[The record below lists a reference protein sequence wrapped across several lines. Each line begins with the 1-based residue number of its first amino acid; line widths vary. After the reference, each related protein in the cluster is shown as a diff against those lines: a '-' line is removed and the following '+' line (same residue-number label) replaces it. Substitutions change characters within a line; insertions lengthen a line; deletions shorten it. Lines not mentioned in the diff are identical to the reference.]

1 MLYVKLGGSLITLKK
16 EGRREIRLDVLRRIS
31 NEIKSI
37 MNDFKIF
44 LAHGA
49 GQYGHEPA
57 LRSGLH
63 LGMGD
68 RNRIGASETMIGVSE
83 LNVRVASI
91 MMEEGIPVAPFP
103 PRSIMR
109 RYRGKVLCETS
120 SLREL
125 IKVGFIPLTHG
136 DLIPDDERGVYI
148 LSADEIPLHLDLGF
162 EKVIY
167 LIDEPGVLDETGKV
181 IPVINRS
188 SLEGMSFPSLDATGS
203 MRGKLESAIKLA
215 ERGIE
220 VRISG
225 YRETGDLIRA
235 INGEIGTK
243 VI

>member
-1 MLYVKLGGSLITLKK
+1 MLYIKLGGSLITLKK

-31 NEIKSI
+31 IEIKSI

-49 GQYGHEPA
+49 GQYGHEPV

-68 RNRIGASETMIGVSE
+68 WNRMGASETMIGVSE
-83 LNVRVASI
+83 LNLRVAKV

-103 PRSIMR
+103 PRSMMR
-109 RYRGKVLCETS
+109 RDHGRILCETS
-120 SLREL
+120 SLKEL
-125 IKVGFIPLTHG
+125 IKAEFIPLTHG

-167 LIDEPGVLDETGKV
+167 LMDEPGVLDEAGNV
-181 IPVINRS
+181 IPVIDRS
-188 SLEGMSFPSLDATGS
+188 TLEGMSLPSLDATGS
-203 MRGKLESAIKLA
+203 IRGKIESAIRLA

-225 YRETGDLIRA
+225 YKNPGDLIRA
-235 INGEIGTK
+235 INGEIGTR
-243 VI
+243 VT

>member
-16 EGRREIRLDVLRRIS
+16 EGRKEIRSDVLRRIS
-31 NEIKSI
+31 IDIKSM

-49 GQYGHEPA
+49 GHYGHEPV

-68 RNRIGASETMIGVSE
+68 WNRIGASETMVGVSE
-83 LNVRVASI
+83 LNFRVAKI
-91 MMEEGIPVAPFP
+91 MMEEGIPVAPLP
-103 PRSIMR
+103 PRSMMR
-109 RYRGKVLCETS
+109 RNNGRILCETS
-120 SLREL
+120 SLKEL
-125 IKVGFIPLTHG
+125 IKAGFIPLMHG
-136 DLIPDDERGVYI
+136 DLIPDDERGVYV

-167 LIDEPGVLDETGKV
+167 LMDEPGVLDEAGRV

-188 SLEGMSFPSLDATGS
+188 ALEGMSLPSLDATGS
-203 MRGKLESAIKLA
+203 IRGKIESAVRLA
-215 ERGIE
+215 ERGVE

-225 YRETGDLIRA
+225 YRDPGDLIRA
-235 INGEIGTK
+235 INGEIGTR